1 MEKVRGDLR
10 GKRTGNGGKTG
21 RPAGRAGNSRQAE
34 GKVTSPHLASHL
46 HHKGLT
52 VGRAE
57 EAKDRL
63 RTNSR
68 PWVWGHCGVLDEE
81 DRGDSGGGNREQATS
96 LLWPLFLIYK
106 MGEMLVASPWGWPE
120 DEMN

>member
-34 GKVTSPHLASHL
+34 GKVTSHLR
-46 HHKGLT
+46 HKGLT
-52 VGRAE
+52 VGWAE

-68 PWVWGHCGVLDEE
+68 PWVWGHCGVFDEE
-81 DRGDSGGGNREQATS
+81 DRGESGGGNWEQATS
-96 LLWPLFLIYK
+96 LLWPHFLIYK
-106 MGEMLVASPWGWPE
+106 MGGDASGFPVGLASG
-120 DEMN
+120 